1 MEAAILL
8 SDRKKNEVYKN
19 VILAGGGNV
28 SEINSIERLLEQPKI
43 LKKITH
49 IFIDPWII
57 KNDDPRNSIF
67 MTLKNEVQK
76 EKISTP
82 ILDYKFIFL
91 KCRQYPTPLESQY
104 SIFEPKIQ
112 ELGEIDYKIFQAQQ
126 KVQKQQAKRPL
137 AISENG
143 TANKKIRQSATPT
156 PVPKEVEVVTLH
168 SSENENKNDS
178 DSTLSLCSISDLLKS
193 DTE

>member
-28 SEINSIERLLEQPKI
+28 SEINSIERLLEQPLI

-57 KNDDPRNSIF
+57 KTEDPRNSIF

-76 EKISTP
+76 ENIRTH
-82 ILDYKFIFL
+82 ILYYKFLFL
-91 KCRQYPTPLESQY
+91 KCRQNPTPVESQY

-112 ELGEIDYKIFQAQQ
+112 EFWEKDYKIFQAQQ
-126 KVQKQQAKRPL
+126 KV
-137 AISENG
+137 
-143 TANKKIRQSATPT
+143 
-156 PVPKEVEVVTLH
+156 KEI
-168 SSENENKNDS
+168 
-178 DSTLSLCSISDLLKS
+178 CI
-193 DTE
+193 

>member
-1 MEAAILL
+1 
-8 SDRKKNEVYKN
+8 
-19 VILAGGGNV
+19 
-28 SEINSIERLLEQPKI
+28 
-43 LKKITH
+43 
-49 IFIDPWII
+49 
-57 KNDDPRNSIF
+57 

-76 EKISTP
+76 EKISIP

-126 KVQKQQAKRPL
+126 KVQKHQAKRPL
-137 AISENG
+137 PISENG

-168 SSENENKNDS
+168 SS